1 VILDLAREYHDKFGR
16 LLPITSLVRTERY
29 QRRLGRVNANA
40 TRVEIPPHT
49 TGCAF
54 DISYRYMAADEQQF
68 LMDRIAKL
76 EDDGKVES
84 LRERRNHFHVFVFAD
99 GRRPPEEL
107 VAQFLDDVDASHAAE
122 RAERAA
128 APRRSSHRGARA
140 R

>member
-1 VILDLAREYHDKFGR
+1 M
-16 LLPITSLVRTERY
+16 TSLVRTERY

-68 LMDRIAKL
+68 LLDRIAQL
-76 EDDGKVES
+76 EDEGRVEA
-84 LRERRNHFHVFVFAD
+84 LKERRNHIHVFVFQN
-99 GRRPPEEL
+99 GRRPPEAL
-107 VAQFLDDVDASHAAE
+107 VSQFLDEVDASHGIVRDASGAVV
-122 RAERAA
+122 RPA
-128 APRRSSHRGARA
+128 RRGPRGARA